1 MIYDLSKEIDVQRA
15 QRRFDTLLEEKT
27 VMEIIKKVVHTR
39 KQRSYMHLIR
49 GWFALETGYTLSET
63 RQIYRR
69 VNRQTYEYEKNGIP
83 FERETS
89 DLNIEKMS
97 LCIDRWRNYSAEK
110 AGVYLPEAN
119 EEKFL
124 TEIEIELSKNRH
136 V

>member
-27 VMEIIKKVVHTR
+27 VITLTKKAKRTLA
-39 KQRSYMHLIR
+39 QNSYLHLIR
-49 GWFALETGYTLSET
+49 GWFAMETGYTLSEVG
-63 RQIYRR
+63 QMYKR
-69 VNRQTYEYEKNGIP
+69 VNREIYQYERDGVK

-89 DLNIEKMS
+89 ELSVEETC
-97 LCIDRWRNYSAEK
+97 LCIDRWRNYSADK

-119 EEKFL
+119 EDKFL
-124 TEIEIELSKNRH
+124 TEIEIELSKNKH